1 MTLKIG
7 LLLQPHLHF
16 SFPHLSSSSLY
27 SSLKKHII
35 IHYYQTNPVE
45 FNWTIQVHLGIYW
58 KIANW
63 KYVLQNTRKLNTVSV
78 YTHTHTHTFSL
89 RFSQE
94 AISPILCTFDMKYRD
109 DWVDFSW
116 FNYYNN
122 LIYNTVYFNT
132 LYAELSLVNKHVL
145 IKLTDF
151 NYYQTSWNDW
161 PDPLGR
167 WPSVHEYQIYLYIYS
182 PFCKCEPLKKYKRR
196 HNKDWFGIKLLNHLW
211 L

>member
-1 MTLKIG
+1 MYCKI
-7 LLLQPHLHF
+7 PE
-16 SFPHLSSSSLY
+16 S
-27 SSLKKHII
+27 
-35 IHYYQTNPVE
+35 
-45 FNWTIQVHLGIYW
+45 WIQWAH
-58 KIANW
+58 
-63 KYVLQNTRKLNTVSV
+63 T
-78 YTHTHTHTFSL
+78 YTHTHTHTHTHSHSHTHILSL
-89 RFSQE
+89 RFFQE
-94 AISPILCTFDMKYRD
+94 AISPILCTFDIKYRD

-122 LIYNTVYFNT
+122 LIYNTVYFDA

-196 HNKDWFGIKLLNHLW
+196 HNKDWFGIQLLKPPLIIGRELTNSGAIWALSRGCTKTT
-211 L
+211 LKGILSE